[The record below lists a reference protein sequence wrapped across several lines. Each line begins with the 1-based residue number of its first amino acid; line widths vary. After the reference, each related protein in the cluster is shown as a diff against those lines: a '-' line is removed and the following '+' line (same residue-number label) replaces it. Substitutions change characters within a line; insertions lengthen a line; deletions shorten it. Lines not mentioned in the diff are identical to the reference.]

1 MARIEQTII
10 AATPSPRGLQVG
22 DRGVELLQVRLAQR
36 VLAQAG
42 AIGRNFSGNG
52 KARTDGFGEGDCAE
66 PVERADQFAV
76 AVIGCVGA
84 ENAALAGGESRHAQR
99 DLVRLGAAAAQ
110 DDALD
115 LRAVQRGEAF
125 AELDDG
131 LVQVT
136 AVDVQRR
143 LLACHRLD
151 HARVGVTDA
160 GDVVV
165 HVDVA
170 AAVGVIQ
177 VAALA
182 ADDVQ
187 RVLVEQRGS
196 GAQRAV
202 AAGKQAGGIGH
213 VPSGAGMS
221 LGGSRSYD
229 AAAAPRHRSE
239 RRMGAPHAPRWR
251 RQIRRRHPGTFHGS
265 PHVWLSLHQG
275 PSART
280 MSFEAMK
287 SRSYRLG
294 EKMPWTLD
302 CRANMRS

>member
-1 MARIEQTII
+1 M
-10 AATPSPRGLQVG
+10 
-22 DRGVELLQVRLAQR
+22 
-36 VLAQAG
+36 
-42 AIGRNFSGNG
+42 IGR
-52 KARTDGFGEGDCAE
+52 
-66 PVERADQFAV
+66 
-76 AVIGCVGA
+76 VGA
-84 ENAALAGGESRHAQR
+84 EDAALASGESRHAQR
-99 DLVRLGAAAAQ
+99 DFVRLGAAAAQ

-125 AELDDG
+125 AELDNG
-131 LVQVT
+131 FVQVA

-151 HARVGVTDA
+151 HARVGVTDT

-202 AAGKQAGGIGH
+202 AAGEQGGGVGH
-213 VPSGAGMS
+213 VPSGDDVSFARGEI
-221 LGGSRSYD
+221 LRY
-229 AAAAPRHRSE
+229 
-239 RRMGAPHAPRWR
+239 
-251 RQIRRRHPGTFHGS
+251 
-265 PHVWLSLHQG
+265 G
-275 PSART
+275 PSARHG
-280 MSFEAMK
+280 SG
-287 SRSYRLG
+287 RRC
-294 EKMPWTLD
+294 W
-302 CRANMRS
+302 